1 MCVSEFFYYTYY
13 TQEYKWHDL
22 SAYLP
27 VGEIIRFSMY
37 IE

>member
-1 MCVSEFFYYTYY
+1 MCVSEFFYY

-22 SAYLP
+22 SAYL
-27 VGEIIRFSMY
+27 GEIIRFSMY

>member
-22 SAYLP
+22 SAYL
-27 VGEIIRFSMY
+27 GEIIRFSMY